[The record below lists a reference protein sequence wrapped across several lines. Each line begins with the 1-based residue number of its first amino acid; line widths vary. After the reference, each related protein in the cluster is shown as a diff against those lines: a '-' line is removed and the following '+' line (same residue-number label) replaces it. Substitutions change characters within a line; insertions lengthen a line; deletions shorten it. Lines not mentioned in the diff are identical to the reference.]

1 MISEAQ
7 TSAVNFY
14 NREYRIRRTGE
25 ESVQIRSFFW
35 SVFLLFVLNT
45 GKIRTRKIPY
55 LGTFHAEQEGR
66 IKVTAKI

>member
-7 TSAVNFY
+7 TSAINFY
-14 NREYRIRRTGE
+14 NREYRILRTGG

-45 GKIRTRKIPY
+45 GKIQTRKIPY
-55 LGTFHAEQEGR
+55 LDTFHAEQEGR